1 MPRLPTTVFL
11 DRDGVINRKMP
22 SGAYVQRWEQF
33 EFLAGAIEALQL
45 LRAVRI
51 RTVVVTSQRG
61 VALGQMTMADVDEIH
76 RRMQAELGLNQAS
89 CSAVLVCPHQDGMCD
104 CRKPGIG
111 LFRQAQALMP
121 GIDLGS
127 SAVIG
132 DSTSDLLAGNRLGCL
147 SFLVGDEGRLAHI
160 LAEHPDLRVECSAP
174 TLLEVVAR
182 CLGLAGA
189 S

>member
-1 MPRLPTTVFL
+1 
-11 DRDGVINRKMP
+11 
-22 SGAYVQRWEQF
+22 
-33 EFLAGAIEALQL
+33 
-45 LRAVRI
+45 
-51 RTVVVTSQRG
+51 
-61 VALGQMTMADVDEIH
+61 
-76 RRMQAELGLNQAS
+76 
-89 CSAVLVCPHQDGMCD
+89 
-104 CRKPGIG
+104 
-111 LFRQAQALMP
+111 MP
-121 GIDLGS
+121 GIDFGS